1 MKKLSALLLAI
12 LLLTVQSMT
21 LVQAVAED
29 AAQETL
35 RVGNT
40 TPMRGEFFTELWGN
54 ATSDIDVRRLL
65 HGYNLVHWDGSVSE
79 FTFERSVVSNVKT
92 QTDENGNRVYTIV
105 LKQDLYYSDGT
116 RITAKDYAFSMLLE
130 MSPVITEI
138 GGVPQRRDYLVGGEA
153 YLEGKT
159 EVLTGVRVLNDST
172 LMVTIRK

>member
-138 GGVPQRRDYLVGGEA
+138 GGVPQRRDYLVGGEVIA
-153 YLEGKT
+153 NVPKA
-159 EVLTGVRVLNDST
+159 
-172 LMVTIRK
+172 